1 MRGEDWC
8 MPIPVQSVLLSCLCA
23 TATLILMLR
32 KQTLCAEF
40 TLVLC
45 WLSPVV
51 SNRMFWVCYDTLS
64 CCVTEAVLLPG
75 EEGVSGIAWNA
86 CSYAAEGVAWRLCP
100 SHHLMSRQPPPS
112 CLAILPRDIYIM
124 PTRSVRMTKVPPF
137 CVLRSLSA
145 WVRIDAAA

>member
-1 MRGEDWC
+1 
-8 MPIPVQSVLLSCLCA
+8 
-23 TATLILMLR
+23 MLR

-86 CSYAAEGVAWRLCP
+86 CSYAAEGVAWDVFA
-100 SHHLMSRQPPPS
+100 H
-112 CLAILPRDIYIM
+112 
-124 PTRSVRMTKVPPF
+124 
-137 CVLRSLSA
+137 
-145 WVRIDAAA
+145 RITS